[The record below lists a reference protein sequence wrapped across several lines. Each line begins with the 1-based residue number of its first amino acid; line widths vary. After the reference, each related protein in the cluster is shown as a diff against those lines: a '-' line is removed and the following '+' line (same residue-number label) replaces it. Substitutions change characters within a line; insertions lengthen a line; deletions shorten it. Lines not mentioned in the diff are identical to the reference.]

1 MGSTTKPEHIQLK
14 ESIVG
19 TLGDQRA
26 ISQDPGRTTE
36 KDRAAEWLIENV
48 IEAGEW
54 PLSYN
59 ELEERSDWSA
69 GHFRN
74 VYTYYFE
81 PADSGGGGG
90 TALDAATAAGATGSG
105 ETFNTRG
112 MTIDVPDTVSD
123 MPSFI
128 AGISVGYKLA
138 KDEER

>member
-1 MGSTTKPEHIQLK
+1 MGSTKPEHIKLK
-14 ESIVG
+14 DSIAG

-26 ISQDPGRTTE
+26 ISDDPGRTPE
-36 KDRAAEWLIENV
+36 KDKAAEWLIKNV
-48 IEAGEW
+48 IETGEW

-59 ELEERSDWSA
+59 ELDERSDWSA

-81 PADSGGGGG
+81 PADDTPDTG
-90 TALDAATAAGATGSG
+90 AETAAPSPASVSAGSVD
-105 ETFNTRG
+105 TSN
-112 MTIDVPDTVSD
+112 MSIDVPDTVSD

-138 KDEER
+138 QDEEQ